1 MEIEYKKD
9 NRRNKDLPGLKFKLL
24 TLVINQYLLLHIIRI
39 IDVHVF
45 IVDSVIVIG
54 TILFVIFGNIIVED
68 TIINIIMIVK

>member
-1 MEIEYKKD
+1 MEIEYKKG
-9 NRRNKDLPGLKFKLL
+9 NRRNKDLPGLKRKLL

-54 TILFVIFGNIIVED
+54 TILFVIFGSIIVED
-68 TIINIIMIVK
+68 TIIHIIMIVK

>member
-9 NRRNKDLPGLKFKLL
+9 SRRNKDLPGLKRKLL
-24 TLVINQYLLLHIIRI
+24 TLVINQYLLFHNSII

-54 TILFVIFGNIIVED
+54 TILFVVFGNIIVEE
-68 TIINIIMIVK
+68 TIVNIIMIVK